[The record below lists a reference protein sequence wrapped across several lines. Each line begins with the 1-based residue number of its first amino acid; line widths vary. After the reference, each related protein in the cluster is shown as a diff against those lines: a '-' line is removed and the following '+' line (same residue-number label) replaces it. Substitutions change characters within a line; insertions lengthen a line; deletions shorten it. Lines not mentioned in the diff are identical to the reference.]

1 MPYSATSLLP
11 PDGLATSEA
20 LSGPHTTDTNSIK
33 SLVESLVD
41 LGRRQE
47 SLIEAIAIAY
57 KAGDKEKVFE
67 LAGKLTG

>member
-1 MPYSATSLLP
+1 MPYSSISLQP
-11 PDGLATSEA
+11 PEGLATSEA

-33 SLVESLVD
+33 SLVESLVE

-47 SLIEAIAIAY
+47 SLIEAMAEAY

>member
-1 MPYSATSLLP
+1 MPYSATIQP
-11 PDGLATSEA
+11 PDNHLADSEA
-20 LSGPHTTDTNSIK
+20 LAESHNADTTNIK
-33 SLVESLVD
+33 SLVESLVE

-47 SLIEAIAIAY
+47 SLIEAITVAY